1 MHSTNKDS
9 EKEVD
14 ESQIDDSMI
23 PLEDW
28 ISNKST
34 LKFMK
39 KHFRSNEKI
48 IYIDEFVELI
58 YQEFKKLF
66 SGLHFTDI
74 EFVK

>member
-1 MHSTNKDS
+1 
-9 EKEVD
+9 
-14 ESQIDDSMI
+14 
-23 PLEDW
+23 
-28 ISNKST
+28 
-34 LKFMK
+34 MK